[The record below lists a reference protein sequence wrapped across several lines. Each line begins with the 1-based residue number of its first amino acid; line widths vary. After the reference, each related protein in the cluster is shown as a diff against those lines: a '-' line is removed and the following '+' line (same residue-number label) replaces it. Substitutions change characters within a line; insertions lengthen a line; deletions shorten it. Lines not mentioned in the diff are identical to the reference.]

1 MVVDKPMTKITPEIY
16 EDNNEIPD
24 VFNNLLDNNIN
35 KTKNNSYRLQRKP
48 SNITKNSILAN
59 SIFNIN

>member
-1 MVVDKPMTKITPEIY
+1 MVVNKPKTKITPEIY

-24 VFNNLLDNNIN
+24 VFNNLLNNNIN
-35 KTKNNSYRLQRKP
+35 KTKKNSYRLQRKP